1 MKTLFEV
8 MAGVLL
14 LAFAA
19 VLICVEKIEDKLR
32 GADRRGW

>member
-1 MKTLFEV
+1 MRTLCEII
-8 MAGVLL
+8 AGVLL

-19 VLICVEKIEDKLR
+19 VLVCVEKLEDKLR

>member
-1 MKTLFEV
+1 MRTFFEI

-19 VLICVEKIEDKLR
+19 VLVCVEKIEDKLR